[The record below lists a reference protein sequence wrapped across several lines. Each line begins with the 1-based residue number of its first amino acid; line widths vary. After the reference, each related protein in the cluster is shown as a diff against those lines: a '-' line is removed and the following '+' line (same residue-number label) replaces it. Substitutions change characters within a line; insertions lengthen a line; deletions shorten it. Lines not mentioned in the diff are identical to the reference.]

1 MAITI
6 MKSLLTI
13 LVVFL
18 LSSCGNNSNTNVLD
32 YIFSKDYFEC
42 HGTISDRPIN
52 ADGKGAPLN
61 AVQSQITVLLDKF
74 KNKLTI
80 EGDDQIQ
87 NIGVYFF
94 VCSTENSI
102 SKINGITCE
111 SEAETTK
118 RLKGYGRTQ
127 IDIKNWIESKNEQR
141 VWGDLNR
148 ENGNFTVHSWVKSEN
163 STIELTGTYTCKLT
177 S

>member
-1 MAITI
+1 MATTI

-87 NIGVYFF
+87 NIGVYFLY
-94 VCSTENSI
+94 VQLKTASP
-102 SKINGITCE
+102 
-111 SEAETTK
+111 
-118 RLKGYGRTQ
+118 RLM
-127 IDIKNWIESKNEQR
+127 E
-141 VWGDLNR
+141 
-148 ENGNFTVHSWVKSEN
+148 
-163 STIELTGTYTCKLT
+163 
-177 S
+177 